1 MALDLDKLAEVRAN
15 IIKKLYFSQSEIDCI
30 LIFRPQM
37 TAPWLTVRTVQGE
50 VWMKLDRETDVN
62 TVAANLEIKAK
73 E

>member
-1 MALDLDKLAEVRAN
+1 
-15 IIKKLYFSQSEIDCI
+15 
-30 LIFRPQM
+30 M